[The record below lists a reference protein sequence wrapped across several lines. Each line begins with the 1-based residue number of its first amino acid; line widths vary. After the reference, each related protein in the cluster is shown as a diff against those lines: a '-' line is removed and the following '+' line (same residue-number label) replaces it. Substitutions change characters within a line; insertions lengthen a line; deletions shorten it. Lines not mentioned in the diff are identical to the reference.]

1 MKLPKIAAAAA
12 LLLSLVAAPADAQP
26 VKTLPGQKGCA
37 AHYLVAVPGGA
48 NTAEGI
54 PDFVPHGGNVFM
66 TGILTRAGT
75 AGEIQPLWVSYP
87 STPFAT
93 TEYEKS
99 KAGGLKRARATVS
112 KLANA
117 CPDAK
122 FSFTGYSLGAD
133 IAATLTSDIAN
144 GRGPINPERVSGV
157 ALFANPHQ
165 GGNGAVLSR
174 GTSPDSRGSL
184 GSLPGGYGVLG
195 PRVLEICR
203 TDDLV
208 CSMREAHRGL
218 VSPAMRTNL
227 AAGRVPLNEFN
238 ALFYSLG
245 LQSFGVFRDIRSH
258 GGYNLSQQREASNW
272 IIEQS
277 HAPFQIPVPELEP
290 DVALGHA

>member
-99 KAGGLKRARATVS
+99 KAGGLKRARTTVS
-112 KLANA
+112 KLANV

-184 GSLPGGYGVLG
+184 GSLPDGYGVLG

-272 IIEQS
+272 IIQQS

>member
-99 KAGGLKRARATVS
+99 KAGGLKRARTTVS

-184 GSLPGGYGVLG
+184 GSLPDGYGVLG

-272 IIEQS
+272 IIQQS

-290 DVALGHA
+290 DVALGHV

>member
-12 LLLSLVAAPADAQP
+12 LLLSLVATPAQAQA
-26 VKTLPGQKGCA
+26 QQSCA

-54 PDFVPHGGNVFM
+54 PDYVPHGGNVFM
-66 TGILTRAGT
+66 TGVLTRLGT
-75 AGEIQPLWVSYP
+75 GGEIHPLWVSYR

-93 TEYEKS
+93 SEYEKS
-99 KAGGLKRARATVS
+99 KAGGLKRARATVN
-112 KLANA
+112 KLARA

-133 IAATLTSDIAN
+133 IAATITSDIAN
-144 GRGPINPERVSGV
+144 GRGPIEPERVSGV

-165 GGNGAVLSR
+165 GGNGAVLSA
-174 GTSPDSRGSL
+174 GTSPHSRGSL

-203 TDDLV
+203 VDDLV
-208 CSMREAHRGL
+208 CSMQESHRGL
-218 VSPAMRTNL
+218 VAPAMRTNL
-227 AAGRVPLNEFN
+227 AAGRVPLAEFN
-238 ALFYSLG
+238 VLFRAMGLKSLG
-245 LQSFGVFRDIRSH
+245 IFSDIGSH
-258 GGYNLSQQREASNW
+258 GGYTLAQQREASNW

-277 HAPFQIPVPELEP
+277 QAPIQMPGPAVE
-290 DVALGHA
+290 LGHE

>member
-1 MKLPKIAAAAA
+1 MKLPRIAAAAA
-12 LLLSLVAAPADAQP
+12 LLLSLVATPAQAQA
-26 VKTLPGQKGCA
+26 QQSCA

-54 PDFVPHGGNVFM
+54 PDYVPHGGNVFM
-66 TGILTRAGT
+66 TGMLTRLGT
-75 AGEIQPLWVSYP
+75 GGEIHPLWVSYP

-99 KAGGLKRARATVS
+99 KAGGLKRARATVR

-133 IAATLTSDIAN
+133 IAATITSDIAN
-144 GRGPINPERVSGV
+144 GRGPITPERVSGV

-165 GGNGAVLSR
+165 GGNGAVLSA
-174 GTSPDSRGSL
+174 GTSPHSRGSL
-184 GSLPGGYGVLG
+184 GSLPDGYGVLG

-203 TDDLV
+203 IDDLV
-208 CSMREAHRGL
+208 CSMQESHRGL
-218 VSPAMRTNL
+218 VAPAMRTNL
-227 AAGRVPLNEFN
+227 AAGRVPLAEFN
-238 ALFYSLG
+238 VLFRAMGLKSLG
-245 LQSFGVFRDIRSH
+245 IFSDIGSH
-258 GGYNLSQQREASNW
+258 GGYTLAQQREASNW

-277 HAPFQIPVPELEP
+277 QAPIQIPVPAVE
-290 DVALGHA
+290 LGHE

>member
-12 LLLSLVAAPADAQP
+12 LLLSLVATPAQAQA
-26 VKTLPGQKGCA
+26 QQSCA

-54 PDFVPHGGNVFM
+54 PDYVPHGGNVFM
-66 TGILTRAGT
+66 TGVLTRLGT
-75 AGEIQPLWVSYP
+75 GGEIHPLWVSYR

-93 TEYEKS
+93 SEYEKS
-99 KAGGLKRARATVS
+99 KAGGLKRARAAV
-112 KLANA
+112 KRLANA

-133 IAATLTSDIAN
+133 IAATITSDIAN
-144 GRGPINPERVSGV
+144 GRGPIEPERVSGV

-165 GGNGAVLSR
+165 GGNGAVLSA
-174 GTSPDSRGSL
+174 GTSPNSRGSL

-203 TDDLV
+203 VDDLV
-208 CSMREAHRGL
+208 CSMQESHRGL
-218 VSPAMRTNL
+218 VAPAMRTNL
-227 AAGRVPLNEFN
+227 AAGRVPLAEFN
-238 ALFYSLG
+238 VLFRAMGLKSLG
-245 LQSFGVFRDIRSH
+245 IFSDIGSH
-258 GGYNLSQQREASNW
+258 GGYTLAQQREASNW

-277 HAPFQIPVPELEP
+277 QAPIQIPVPAVE
-290 DVALGHA
+290 LGHE

>member
-12 LLLSLVAAPADAQP
+12 LLLSLVATPAQAQA
-26 VKTLPGQKGCA
+26 QQSCA

-54 PDFVPHGGNVFM
+54 PDYVPHGGNVFM
-66 TGILTRAGT
+66 TGVLTRLGT
-75 AGEIQPLWVSYP
+75 GGEIQPLWVSYR

-93 TEYEKS
+93 SEYEKS
-99 KAGGLKRARATVS
+99 KAGGLKRARSTVS
-112 KLANA
+112 RLANA

-133 IAATLTSDIAN
+133 IAATITSDIAN
-144 GRGPINPERVSGV
+144 GRGPIEPERVSGV

-165 GGNGAVLSR
+165 GGNGAVLSA
-174 GTSPDSRGSL
+174 GTSPHSRGSL

-203 TDDLV
+203 VDDLV
-208 CSMREAHRGL
+208 CSMQESHRGL
-218 VSPAMRTNL
+218 VAPAMRTNL
-227 AAGRVPLNEFN
+227 AAGRVPLAEFN
-238 ALFYSLG
+238 VLFRAMGLKSLG
-245 LQSFGVFRDIRSH
+245 IFSDIGSH
-258 GGYNLSQQREASNW
+258 GGYTLAQQREASNW

-277 HAPFQIPVPELEP
+277 QAPIQIPVPAVE
-290 DVALGHA
+290 LGHE